1 MLSFT
6 FLLSLV
12 LCKVIKQG
20 GIKVGGVVRCQR
32 ALCDITSRRFLGL
45 CVCVCMC
52 FAAHSP
58 RREQQAGEVDDETQ
72 REVFVIFVQ

>member
-45 CVCVCMC
+45 CVCAC
-52 FAAHSP
+52 AL
-58 RREQQAGEVDDETQ
+58 Q
-72 REVFVIFVQ
+72 RTLRAERSKLGKWMMKHKGKFL